1 MNSQNSVDRGN
12 YKVHLE
18 TTMFEKGVSKLEISY
33 IHAFMDVASDSNWFP
48 GDSLG

>member
-18 TTMFEKGVSKLEISY
+18 TTMFGVSKLEISY
-33 IHAFMDVASDSNWFP
+33 IHAFIDVASDSNWFP
-48 GDSLG
+48 RSSLG